1 MFYLYNT
8 SYFAYLLSF
17 AAKESNK
24 ENLFCFFT
32 FSLCNTRCS
41 YSACATTSA
50 ALRLRRPFCSGLY
63 EAFKGGFAAI
73 PMGMDIPGF
82 AARLIAPVLR
92 VCDTKFFVSLTSST
106 LVHRPAAFAG
116 YPPLP
121 CAVGLFLNFLI
132 LFHSLFFQI
141 PIINIISF
149 PSII

>member
-41 YSACATTSA
+41 YSAYATTSA
-50 ALRLRRPFCSGLY
+50 ALRLRRSFCSGLY
-63 EAFKGGFAAI
+63 EAFKG
-73 PMGMDIPGF
+73 GF

-92 VCDTKFFVSLTSST
+92 VCDTKFFVSLTSLT